1 MFAQTIGK
9 RSGVELGLSGYIRIH
24 LLNNA
29 QRPDTE
35 RKSLPALKDRKG
47 GKLSEKIREHK

>member
-35 RKSLPALKDRKG
+35 RKSLLALKDRKG
-47 GKLSEKIREHK
+47 GKLSEKIQEHK